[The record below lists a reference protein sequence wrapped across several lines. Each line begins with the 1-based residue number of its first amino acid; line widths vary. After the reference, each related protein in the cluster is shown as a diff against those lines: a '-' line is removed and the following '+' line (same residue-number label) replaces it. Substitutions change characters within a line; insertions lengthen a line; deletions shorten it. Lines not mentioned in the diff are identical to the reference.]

1 MCLPEPRWSHH
12 GGPPS
17 GTCLFCFR
25 LAISLTNYFQAH
37 KIQSPHEQ
45 EAVISLAVLEACVKS
60 CGTDFHS
67 EVGKFRFLNEM
78 VKLVSPKYSGTSTSD
93 LVKQKIIELLYLWTI
108 QIPYEKKIVEAEL
121 HIRRLSG
128 DRQHP
133 SSSHVF
139 PLLLSL
145 STKNFMPR

>member
-1 MCLPEPRWSHH
+1 MYSQRKCQRAR
-12 GGPPS
+12 
-17 GTCLFCFR
+17 FCKR
-25 LAISLTNYFQAH
+25 CS
-37 KIQSPHEQ
+37 QSQIVAWFDGEDD
-45 EAVISLAVLEACVKS
+45 EDDGLEE
-60 CGTDFHS
+60 DFNKD
-67 EVGKFRFLNEM
+67 G
-78 VKLVSPKYSGTSTSD
+78 D
-93 LVKQKIIELLYLWTI
+93 DD
-108 QIPYEKKIVEAEL
+108 EKKIVEAEL